1 MKGPQQGVFS
11 VGHPSKYL
19 PRATGLNFSDQTKTN
34 AFLVVSVSDE
44 TKGYKS
50 HANREKGI
58 PSLNG
63 SYGQFGTFLLKL
75 DLTFMS

>member
-1 MKGPQQGVFS
+1 MLTIS
-11 VGHPSKYL
+11 S
-19 PRATGLNFSDQTKTN
+19 
-34 AFLVVSVSDE
+34 
-44 TKGYKS
+44 KS

-75 DLTFMS
+75 DLTFCPIAEVKPCWAGLVLGRMTN

>member
-1 MKGPQQGVFS
+1 MS
-11 VGHPSKYL
+11 HN
-19 PRATGLNFSDQTKTN
+19 PRYSPKTN

-58 PSLNG
+58 PSLL
-63 SYGQFGTFLLKL
+63 YHKETLVFV
-75 DLTFMS
+75 